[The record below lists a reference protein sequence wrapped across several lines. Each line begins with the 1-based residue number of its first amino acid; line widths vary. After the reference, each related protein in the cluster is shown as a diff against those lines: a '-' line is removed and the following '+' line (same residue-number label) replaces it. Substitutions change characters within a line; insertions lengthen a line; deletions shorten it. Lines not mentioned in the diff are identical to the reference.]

1 MKNTYI
7 YFTAVNVKYSNT
19 FDNTLYLTKALFYK
33 VSQLMGGLEPLTSTL
48 PMWCTLNKKR
58 ACTQ

>member
-1 MKNTYI
+1 MKNSYI

-19 FDNTLYLTKALFYK
+19 FDNTLDLTKALFYK

-48 PMWCTLNKKR
+48 PMWCCFFRKER
-58 ACTQ
+58 DW

>member
-1 MKNTYI
+1 MKNSYI

-33 VSQLMGGLEPLTSTL
+33 GSQLMGGLEPLTSTL
-48 PMWCTLNKKR
+48 PMWCSTD
-58 ACTQ
+58 

>member
-1 MKNTYI
+1 MKNSYI

-33 VSQLMGGLEPLTSTL
+33 GSQLMGGLEPLTSTL
-48 PMWCTLNKKR
+48 SMWCFFKKKR
-58 ACTQ
+58 AWSQ

>member
-7 YFTAVNVKYSNT
+7 YFTAVNVKYSLLSRVR
-19 FDNTLYLTKALFYK
+19 LYLTKALFYK
-33 VSQLMGGLEPLTSTL
+33 GSQLMGGLEPLTSTL